1 MTQFSDIAY
10 ISHGYFL
17 GLVLLWSLYHIGSVE
32 RFRVFRLRT
41 LKNLPS
47 KSVATLILFLSLVAG
62 LVFDVITAVLKYSYG
77 LVRLPNL
84 PTAWYIMR
92 PLDSWTDN
100 QFKYL
105 FFLNFLQFIS
115 WMLKTAGMG
124 IAVGVWHHATRIEQP
139 KKQQDK
145 DEKDNQ
151 AKDGSQKADTAGKEL
166 ESESESRPEVKIKG
180 EQKPVKPLT
189 SFKNSW
195 ISGVIGGLAFLFL
208 IQIVILQLVLTD
220 STILLITVPQLCFQL
235 CVLLLILLT
244 LCTVA
249 RMRKAIAT
257 CPPFTS
263 ATLINRVDYTSRQ
276 FIGLSYALFFEFISV
291 LLIGIDAVGDSFM
304 GIFDSKLALDLLTS
318 LFIIGY
324 GLSYIFTFL
333 ALFPVKTFNYQ
344 QTFWTAIED

>member
-1 MTQFSDIAY
+1 MTQFSDISY

-17 GLVLLWSLYHIGSVE
+17 GLVLLWSIYHIGSVE
-32 RFRVFRLRT
+32 GFRVFRLRT

-47 KSVATLILFLSLVAG
+47 KSVATFILFLSLVAG
-62 LVFDVITAVLKYSYG
+62 LIFDLVTAILKYSYG

-124 IAVGVWHHATRIEQP
+124 IAVGVWHHATRIE
-139 KKQQDK
+139 KKETTEDDKESKTDSDTSVDQAQKHSMSKESQQ
-145 DEKDNQ
+145 Q
-151 AKDGSQKADTAGKEL
+151 RQQQHS
-166 ESESESRPEVKIKG
+166 S
-180 EQKPVKPLT
+180 LT

-220 STILLITVPQLCFQL
+220 NTILLIVIPQLCFQL

-249 RMRKAIAT
+249 RMRKAISS

-276 FIGLSYALFFEFISV
+276 FIGLSYALFFELVSI
-291 LLIGIDAVGDSFM
+291 LLIGIDAVGNSFI
-304 GIFDSKLALDLLTS
+304 GIFDSKLALDLLTC

-324 GLSYIFTFL
+324 GLSYIFTIL
-333 ALFPVKTFNYQ
+333 ALFPVNTFNYQ
-344 QTFWTAIED
+344 QTFWTAIEE